1 MGELRVAALF
11 SGGGTNLGHLFEAI
25 DAGELRA
32 RIVGAISSKRG
43 VGGIGRAERRGV
55 PVYVVARNELG
66 GGAAFQEAVHEAL
79 AALKPDLVVLC
90 GFLSKLTLREYSGRA
105 MNIHPTLIP
114 AFCGLGFYGERV
126 HRAVLESGVKLT
138 GATVHFCDDEYDT
151 GPIILQQ
158 AVPVLDDDTVSSLA
172 ARVQQAECAIYPR
185 AVQLYAEGRL
195 QVRGRRV
202 HIVGEGS
209 LPPS

>member
-43 VGGIGRAERRGV
+43 VAGIERAERRGI
-55 PVYVVARNELG
+55 PVHVVARNELG
-66 GGAAFQEAVHEAL
+66 GGEAFQGAVHEAL

-126 HRAVLESGVKLT
+126 HRAVKLT

-172 ARVQQAECAIYPR
+172 ARVQQAEREIYPR

-209 LPPS
+209 LSPS